1 MNELNL
7 ERTLSRDDFIHA
19 LAASSV
25 PATGLQICRTRA
37 ISFYRPPTKAR
48 DRGNP
53 TLNPSFT
60 ITTPFNLLSSTPFTT
75 PASMF
80 FYIHPTLKSNAI
92 FYILYLCIMHDRGL
106 LLLYLSLP
114 NADFSHLSFI
124 YFPQLLLNYNVHS
137 TFSFI
142 SPSMV
147 RKGQESLANSIGLVI

>member
-1 MNELNL
+1 MNSTKLKSNVKSSYERINL

-25 PATGLQICRTRA
+25 PATGLQVCRTRA

-75 PASMF
+75 PASIF
-80 FYIHPTLKSNAI
+80 FYIHPNLKSNAI
-92 FYILYLCIMHDRGL
+92 FYILYLCIIMHNRGP

-114 NADFSHLSFI
+114 NAHLSF
-124 YFPQLLLNYNVHS
+124 
-137 TFSFI
+137 TFLRSY
-142 SPSMV
+142 
-147 RKGQESLANSIGLVI
+147 